1 MVGIGGPCSCAHG
14 PCLTQTMEMASGLVR
29 HVSPQSL
36 AQTQNLGLG
45 VRVRES
51 THETGPST
59 GWSGDPT
66 IRGEASLATE
76 S

>member
-1 MVGIGGPCSCAHG
+1 
-14 PCLTQTMEMASGLVR
+14 MAWSGTYLHR
-29 HVSPQSL
+29 AL
-36 AQTQNLGLG
+36 ARTQNLGLG
-45 VRVRES
+45 VRVWES

-66 IRGEASLATE
+66 LRGEASLATE